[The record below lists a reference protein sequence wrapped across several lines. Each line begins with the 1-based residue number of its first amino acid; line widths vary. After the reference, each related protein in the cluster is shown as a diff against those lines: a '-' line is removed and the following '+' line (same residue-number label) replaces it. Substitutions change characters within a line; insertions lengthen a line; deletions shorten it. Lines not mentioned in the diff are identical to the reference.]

1 MDLPFYTRNNAR
13 VVTDLQTSCDKSVH
27 EMLATSCVR
36 TACSQLLEQ
45 VCEQLFSNNLEPLD
59 ETTLQGGFRAEIFHA
74 R

>member
-1 MDLPFYTRNNAR
+1 
-13 VVTDLQTSCDKSVH
+13 
-27 EMLATSCVR
+27 MLATSCVR